1 MPPPAAIVSAPRWPA
16 DRVVPG
22 WHRVARLS
30 ALRDGQPHAATI
42 DDMAIALYRI
52 GDAVH
57 AVSDICTH
65 EYVRLSGGTLAGC
78 VIECPVHHAR
88 FDVTTGRCVA
98 RPATEDLPTY
108 AVRIEDGIVMVRV

>member
-1 MPPPAAIVSAPRWPA
+1 MPA
-16 DRVVPG
+16 

-30 ALRDGQPHAATI
+30 ELHGGRPHATTI
-42 DDMAIALYRI
+42 EDVAIALYRS

-65 EYVRLSGGTLAGC
+65 EYVRLSAGTLAGC

-98 RPATEDLPTY
+98 RPATEDLATY

>member
-1 MPPPAAIVSAPRWPA
+1 MPA
-16 DRVVPG
+16 

-30 ALRDGQPHAATI
+30 ELRDGRLHAATI
-42 DDMAIALYRI
+42 EDVAIALYRA
-52 GDAVH
+52 GDVVH

-65 EYVRLSGGTLAGC
+65 EYVRLSAGTLAGP
-78 VIECPVHHAR
+78 VIECPLHHAR

-98 RPATEDLPTY
+98 RPATDDLAIY